1 MNQIMEAHQELL
13 GDMELIIDTICHPAY
28 EIFSEE
34 VKEAVTKERNRLEML
49 LEVLEEDPLYE
60 KVSL

>member
-13 GDMELIIDTICHPAY
+13 GDLELIIDTLCHPAY
-28 EIFSEE
+28 ETFSEE
-34 VKEAVTKERNRLEML
+34 VKESITKERNRLEML
-49 LEVLEEDPLYE
+49 LEVLEEDEEYK